1 MRILEICIVFSE
13 LILLVLLWYKTPD
26 KPRVFKSLFFVPL
39 ILLVAH
45 AIFEGFRWQMG
56 LAYGMA
62 GILPVSVFI
71 PWHAPKFFKIF
82 LSFIGIL
89 LIGTSVLLSYLLPV
103 FHLPQP
109 SGKFKVGTTYLHFQD
124 KGRPELI
131 TKDTTDFRE
140 LMVRGWYP
148 AEAGAQ
154 TTFPYMPSELSGIL
168 AATKGLPGFI
178 LSHFNLIKTHATENA
193 VVAGENASFPLIIFS
208 HGYMS
213 HSSMYTSLLESL
225 ASHGYIILSIDYT
238 YETPL
243 SIFPDGDLTY
253 FDPIYTDVWK
263 NASWDSVQAS
273 LEGFR
278 KTQNLDMK
286 RQWVEKYLKYV
297 PYTQRIDR
305 WAKDIKFVI
314 DELQNNT
321 HLSDAPL
328 FSKISPDKIGVMGH
342 SVGGAASALA
352 CALDGRVKAGINL
365 DGSQWGSLMGNKINQ
380 PFLWMTAEKDPV
392 VSGMDADAFI
402 YKTTV
407 ENDFYHLSVAHATH
421 TNFYDLSL
429 WANHPAITQTGT
441 IEGHKVIGMI
451 NDCTQAFFDYY
462 LKQKP
467 LRLHHLPE
475 KYNELTLVTD

>member
-1 MRILEICIVFSE
+1 MSILEICIVFSE

-26 KPRVFKSLFFVPL
+26 KPRVIKSLFFVPL

-45 AIFEGFRWQMG
+45 AIFEGTRWQMG
-56 LAYGMA
+56 LSYGMA

-71 PWHAPKFFKIF
+71 PWHISKFFKIF
-82 LSFIGIL
+82 LSFIAIL
-89 LIGTSVLLSYLLPV
+89 LIATSGMLSYLLPV
-103 FHLPQP
+103 FHLPKP
-109 SGKFKVGTTYLHFQD
+109 TGKFKVGITYLHFQG
-124 KGRPELI
+124 KRRPELI

-140 LMVRGWYP
+140 LMVRAWYP
-148 AEAGAQ
+148 AEAGVQ
-154 TTFPYMPSELSGIL
+154 TTFPYMPPELSGIL
-168 AATKGLPGFI
+168 AATKGLPGFM
-178 LSHFNLIKTHATENA
+178 LSHFNLIKTNAAENA

-208 HGYMS
+208 HGHMS
-213 HSSMYTSLLESL
+213 HSSMYTSILETL

-243 SIFPDGDLTY
+243 TIFPDGDLTY
-253 FDPIYTDVWK
+253 FDPTYTDVWK

-278 KTQNLDMK
+278 KTQDLAMK
-286 RQWVEKYLKYV
+286 RRQIKKYLAHV
-297 PYTQRIDR
+297 PYTSRIDL

-314 DELQNNT
+314 DELQHNAQ
-321 HLSDAPL
+321 LPDEPL
-328 FSKISPDKIGVMGH
+328 FSKINPNKIGVMGH

-365 DGSQWGSLMGNKINQ
+365 DGSQWGSLMDTVISQ
-380 PFLWMTAEKDPV
+380 PFLWVTAEKDPV

-407 ENDFYHLSVAHATH
+407 ENDFYHLEVAHATH
-421 TNFYDLSL
+421 ANFYDLSL

-441 IEGHKVIGMI
+441 IDGHKMIAMI
-451 NDCTQAFFDYY
+451 NDCTQAFFDHY

-467 LRLHHLPE
+467 LRLHNLPE
-475 KYNELTLVTD
+475 KFKELTLVTD